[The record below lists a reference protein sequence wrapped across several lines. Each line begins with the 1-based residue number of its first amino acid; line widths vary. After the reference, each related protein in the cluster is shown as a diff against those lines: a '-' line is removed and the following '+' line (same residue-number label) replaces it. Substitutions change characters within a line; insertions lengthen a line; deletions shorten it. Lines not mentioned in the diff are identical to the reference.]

1 MIHVIA
7 VITLK
12 PGMRDAFLKEFH
24 ANIPAVLA
32 EKGCIEYGP
41 TVDAATDHPA
51 QAKLGPDTAVIVE
64 KWATMDDL
72 KAHGVAPHMKAY
84 AAKTKDM
91 VVSRKIH
98 MLSPA

>member
-1 MIHVIA
+1 MIHVVAI
-7 VITLK
+7 ITLQ
-12 PGMRDAFLKEFH
+12 PGKREAFLQEFH
-24 ANIPAVLA
+24 ANIPAVLK

-41 TVDAATDHPA
+41 TIDAATDHPA
-51 QAKLGPDTAVIVE
+51 QAKAGADTVVVIE

-84 AAKTKDM
+84 AAKTKDW
-91 VVSRKIH
+91 VAGRKIH

>member
-7 VITLK
+7 IITTK
-12 PGMRDAFLKEFH
+12 PGMRDAVLKEFH
-24 ANIPAVLA
+24 ANVPNVLK

-41 TVDAATDHPA
+41 TIDSDTDHPA
-51 QAKLGPDTAVIVE
+51 QAKLGPDTLVVVE
-64 KWATMDDL
+64 KWETMDDL

-91 VVSRKIH
+91 VASRKIH